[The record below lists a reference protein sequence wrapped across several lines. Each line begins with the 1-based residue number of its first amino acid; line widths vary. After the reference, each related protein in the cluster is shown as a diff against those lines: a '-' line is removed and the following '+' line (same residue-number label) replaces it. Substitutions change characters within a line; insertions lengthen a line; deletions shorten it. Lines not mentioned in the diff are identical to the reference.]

1 MYSLVTWCA
10 SKQLQLIMV
19 FNSTPIGQKIFLDLY
34 DVYVRFSTTYHPE
47 TKWSYRKTEI
57 KKLENYYLDFF
68 GNKQKEIGQ
77 SLYLLLYGLFVQPK
91 KFRLLITLSFEL
103 VYGRE
108 DQQPFDI
115 AARPTK
121 GCKQIFG

>member
-77 SLYLLLYGLFVQPK
+77 SLTFCFMGSSYNQK
-91 KFRLLITLSFEL
+91 N
-103 VYGRE
+103 
-108 DQQPFDI
+108 FDY
-115 AARPTK
+115 
-121 GCKQIFG
+121 